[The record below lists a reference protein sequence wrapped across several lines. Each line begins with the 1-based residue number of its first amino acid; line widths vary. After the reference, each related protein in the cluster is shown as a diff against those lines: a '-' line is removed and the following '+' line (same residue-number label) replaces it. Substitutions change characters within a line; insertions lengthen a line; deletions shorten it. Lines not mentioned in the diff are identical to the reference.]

1 MSSSPQSSHRLA
13 KNTLLLTIASVGQ
26 KAVAFFYF
34 ALIARSIGVEDTG
47 AYFLAL
53 AMITTIGVLDDLG
66 LTSVLI
72 REVAKAPEKAST
84 WLQNVIGAKLI
95 AMPVTVAVAFFLP
108 TLVGYSYEAA
118 LLVRIAIFI
127 MLADTISLTLYGVLR
142 GLHLL
147 KYEATGIVIGQAMST
162 VLGAVF
168 ILTGHATLPLLVTAL
183 VAGSVWNACFSL
195 ANVVRRL
202 GWGALRPTFSMG
214 AAPLRAAFA
223 FFLAA
228 VFVKVYS
235 YIDSFTLNAVIGK
248 EAVGLYSVAYKL
260 TYAFQF
266 LPLAFV
272 GALYPTMASHAR
284 EPEALRKVFLDA
296 EWYLALL
303 GAPIVFGIFALAPEI
318 ITFFYGAEYA
328 GSIIPLSI
336 LIFVLIAIFLDFP
349 VGSLLNATGRQFTKT
364 VIMGTTMVIN
374 AAANFILVPRL
385 EVVGASIAAVISFVF
400 MFAAGWAMLPKEL
413 HLTIGDLLRRVG
425 GLLFAAMMMAAV
437 VLFVKPYMYWML
449 TIPIGALVFV
459 ALAFVT
465 KSFTLHHVRAFRVL
479 LQRKTYASAPADN

>member
-1 MSSSPQSSHRLA
+1 MSSSHRLA
-13 KNTLLLTIASVGQ
+13 KNTLLLTAASVGQ

-72 REVAKAPEKAST
+72 REVAKAPEKASE

-95 AMPVTVAVAFFLP
+95 AMPVTVAVALFLP
-108 TLVGYSYEAA
+108 TFVGYSYEAA
-118 LLVRIAIFI
+118 LLVKIAIFI
-127 MLADTISLTLYGVLR
+127 MLADTISLTFYGTLR

-147 KYEATGIVIGQAMST
+147 KYEAVGIFIGQGTSA
-162 VLGAVF
+162 VVGALF
-168 ILTGHATLPLLVTAL
+168 ILTGHATLPLLVAAL
-183 VAGSVWNACFSL
+183 IAGSVWNACFSV
-195 ANVVRRL
+195 AQVVRRL
-202 GWGALRPTFSMG
+202 GWKALRPQFSMG
-214 AAPLRAAFA
+214 SAPVRAAFA

-228 VFVKVYS
+228 VFVKIYS
-235 YIDSFTLNAVIGK
+235 YVDSFMLNAFIGK

-272 GALYPTMASHAR
+272 GALYPTFAAHAK

-318 ITFFYGAEYA
+318 ITFFYGADYA
-328 GSIIPLSI
+328 GSIVPLSI

-349 VGSLLNATGRQFTKT
+349 VGSLLNATGKQFTKT
-364 VIMGTTMVIN
+364 VIMGSTMVIN
-374 AAANFILVPRL
+374 AVANFVLVPRL
-385 EVVGASIAAVISFVF
+385 EVMGASIAAVISFTF
-400 MFAAGWAMLPKEL
+400 MFVTGWSMLPKEL

-425 GLLFAAMMMAAV
+425 GLLAAAMVMAAV
-437 VLFVKPYMYWML
+437 VLILKPHMYWMA
-449 TIPIGALVFV
+449 TIPVGAVVFV
-459 ALAFVT
+459 AIAFAT
-465 KSFTLHHVRAFRVL
+465 KSFTIDHVRAFRLL
-479 LQRKTYASAPADN
+479 LQRKPYANTPSDS

>member
-1 MSSSPQSSHRLA
+1 MSSAHRLA

-26 KAVAFFYF
+26 KAVAFLYF

-72 REVAKAPEKAST
+72 RETAKDPAKAST
-84 WLQNVIGAKLI
+84 WLRNVIGVKLL
-95 AMPVTVAVAFFLP
+95 AMPVTVVVAFFLP
-108 TLVGYSYEAA
+108 TLVGYSHEAA

-127 MLADTISLTLYGVLR
+127 MLADTISLTFYGALR
-142 GLHLL
+142 GLHVL
-147 KYEATGIVIGQAMST
+147 KYEATGIFIGQAIST
-162 VLGAVF
+162 VFGAVC
-168 ILTGHATLPLLVTAL
+168 ILTGNATLPLLVGAL
-183 VAGSVWNACFSL
+183 IAGSVWNAVFSITQ
-195 ANVVRRL
+195 VVRRL

-214 AAPLRAAFA
+214 SAPLRMAFA

-228 VFVKVYS
+228 VFVKIYS
-235 YIDSFTLNAVIGK
+235 YIDSFMLNAVIGK

-272 GALYPTMASHAR
+272 GALYPTMASHAK

-318 ITFFYGAEYA
+318 ITFFYGADFA
-328 GSIIPLSI
+328 GSIVPLSI

-349 VGSLLNATGRQFTKT
+349 IGSLLNATGRQSTKT
-364 VIMGTTMVIN
+364 AIMGGTMVIN

-385 EVVGASIAAVISFVF
+385 GVSGASIAAVISFVF
-400 MFAAGWAMLPKEL
+400 MFTAGFVMLPKEL
-413 HLTIGDLLRRVG
+413 HLTIGDLLRRIG
-425 GLLFAAMMMAAV
+425 GLLVAGMAMSVV
-437 VLFVKPYMYWML
+437 VLFLKAHMYWMV

-459 ALAFVT
+459 AIAFVT
-465 KSFTLHHVRAFRVL
+465 KSFTFDHARTFHQL
-479 LQRKTYASAPADN
+479 LRGKPYASTPSDN